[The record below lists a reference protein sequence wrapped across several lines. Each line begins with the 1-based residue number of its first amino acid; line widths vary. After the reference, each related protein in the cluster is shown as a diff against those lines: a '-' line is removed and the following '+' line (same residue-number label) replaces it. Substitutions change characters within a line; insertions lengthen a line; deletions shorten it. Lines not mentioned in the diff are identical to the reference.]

1 MRVLTIIA
9 LAAATFSAPATY
21 GDEARI
27 GSPIDPAFI
36 TDYYHLNRRH
46 SGAKSNY
53 RGPLGNE
60 EEPALRPYKWM
71 YQGIKSLF
79 YHTGDQFVEGNLH
92 APVVGSVQGLRGVR
106 RGTMSLGE
114 STYRGLVFAPVPPR
128 NHYKSLGALNEAI
141 EADMLTRNGSDFLFS
156 WYFFPVQKAIDNNP
170 PEGDTKVAI
179 RMKEAKDTREARDEA
194 ARARK
199 NAENANES
207 SVERAQRDYIG
218 ARADYGTPKTKM
230 GRGNLMKLGR

>member
-1 MRVLTIIA
+1 MRVLMIIA
-9 LAAATFSAPATY
+9 LAAATLVAPASF
-21 GDEARI
+21 GDEVRI

-36 TDYYHLNRRH
+36 RDYYHMNRWNN
-46 SGAKSNY
+46 SAKSNY

-71 YQGIKSLF
+71 YHGIKSLF

-92 APVVGSVQGLRGVR
+92 APGVGSVQGLRGVR

-114 STYRGLVFAPVPPR
+114 STYRGLVFAPVPSR
-128 NHYKSLGALNEAI
+128 THYKSLGALNEAI
-141 EADMLTRNGSDFLFS
+141 ESDMLTRNSSDFLFS

-179 RMKEAKDTREARDEA
+179 RQKEAKETRQARDEA
-194 ARARK
+194 TRARK
-199 NAENANES
+199 KVDARES
-207 SVERAQRDYIG
+207 SMESAQRDYIG